1 MSRMCRTM
9 GGGFLLV
16 LVLTVRGSR
25 GGGGHIISEEGG
37 GVGEEGVKEGEG
49 EERSVVGCGSVTLT
63 CPTGS
68 MIVVSQQSHIQQ
80 LTKLDYPNLI
90 LERRQKKTYPPFNIP
105 SRVHLK
111 LLIIS

>member
-25 GGGGHIISEEGG
+25 GGGGHIISEEGE
-37 GVGEEGVKEGEG
+37 GVGEEEEGVKEGEG

-68 MIVVSQQSHIQQ
+68 MIVVSQQSDIQQ
-80 LTKLDYPNLI
+80 LTL
-90 LERRQKKTYPPFNIP
+90 T
-105 SRVHLK
+105 
-111 LLIIS
+111 